1 MAKVKQK
8 VNEFISFAKKYWN
21 EPPKNNYV
29 SFKEIANLG
38 IAGFGANWTTA
49 LASTIAL
56 DASNFLVGASIGIK
70 PLDLYVM
77 LIVAN
82 IIGIPIAFFRGW
94 YFDNHNMKGGKFLP
108 FLLRTSFPIVFLSTI
123 FV

>member
-56 DASNFLVGASIGIK
+56 DA
-70 PLDLYVM
+70 
-77 LIVAN
+77 
-82 IIGIPIAFFRGW
+82 
-94 YFDNHNMKGGKFLP
+94 
-108 FLLRTSFPIVFLSTI
+108 
-123 FV
+123 

>member
-56 DASNFLVGASIGIK
+56 DASNF
-70 PLDLYVM
+70 
-77 LIVAN
+77 
-82 IIGIPIAFFRGW
+82 
-94 YFDNHNMKGGKFLP
+94 
-108 FLLRTSFPIVFLSTI
+108 
-123 FV
+123 